1 VLIRNQHSE
10 EAKYKL
16 IRFLSTAQPSKMVKS
31 SNPEERRFQMRQYE
45 LILIVQPD
53 LEEEATNVVIERVKN
68 MIIDNDGQIIKTDIW
83 GSKHLAYEIQ
93 DFRDGYYV
101 YMEVEFAP
109 EFGTELK
116 QNLRYI
122 EPIIRYMLTKKEN

>member
-1 VLIRNQHSE
+1 
-10 EAKYKL
+10 
-16 IRFLSTAQPSKMVKS
+16 
-31 SNPEERRFQMRQYE
+31 MRQYE

-53 LEEEATNVVIERVKN
+53 LDIDATNSVIDRVKD
-68 MIIDNDGQIIKTDIW
+68 MITENDGQILKTDIW
-83 GSKHLAYEIQ
+83 GSKRLAYEIQ

-122 EPIIRYMLTKKEN
+122 EPIIRYMLTRKEE